1 MQLALYQLHKKM
13 DVIPTGGVLLSNCRE
28 RYELASAPAHNALSD
43 AMATLELWMA
53 QMHSLDP
60 SGCMTLNELKNT
72 GAVKVFARHN
82 ESARGSV

>member
-1 MQLALYQLHKKM
+1 M
-13 DVIPTGGVLLSNCRE
+13 DVFTKGVVILSKCRE
-28 RYELASAPAHNALSD
+28 RYELANAPAHNALSD

-72 GAVKVFARHN
+72 GAIKVFARHN
-82 ESARGSV
+82 ESEHELV